1 MNDPRVLTIISIIFV
16 LLGLYNISLG
26 MRRIREA
33 RLAGNPLRWYK
44 QVNLLTGIEYV
55 LLVCVFLLSIVNQQG
70 AVAPGLRGLV
80 VPLYFLL
87 LLASAVLAGIVIR
100 QGLLNAR
107 AARTSGRSMMTTSQ
121 PRQDTQ
127 PMQSVSTGAKAP
139 GEEQAQRQRERRKK
153 AAAARRRKAGKA

>member
-1 MNDPRVLTIISIIFV
+1 MNDPRVLAIISVIFV

-55 LLVCVFLLSIVNQQG
+55 LLVGVFLLSIINQQG
-70 AVAPGLRGLV
+70 AIAPGMRGLV

-100 QGLLNAR
+100 QGLFNAR
-107 AARTSGRSMMTTSQ
+107 AARASGRSVTLTSP

-127 PMQSVSTGAKAP
+127 PIQSVSASAKVHS
-139 GEEQAQRQRERRKK
+139 EEQAQRQRERRKK